1 LRNDKTTRFAKDS
14 PILSGWPA
22 GPFGTTYAGDIME
35 MNLRTL
41 DFSAHSEFLAATTYP
56 GDLMMVNLKSP
67 DFSPLSEFL
76 AGTIGIERL
85 RFWVLT

>member
-1 LRNDKTTRFAKDS
+1 
-14 PILSGWPA
+14 
-22 GPFGTTYAGDIME
+22 ME